1 MIIIQ
6 WTNPCTKTFPLSLS
20 LSLSL
25 THTHTLSPLMHYTW
39 LYPNCE
45 IDNPL
50 SSTFHGSLSLS
61 LSLIGKHISAT
72 LIRLDQCLDFYPLF
86 KKGRDAYL
94 TNWKVYIWCL
104 SFFLWVKN
112 RHPYSQ
118 VPYSSNWLASPGVSN
133 RNVYIYI
140 YIWIEQFIFPNVFK
154 S

>member
-1 MIIIQ
+1 MIVHYLSYD
-6 WTNPCTKTFPLSLS
+6 NPSSSTFHGFPLSL
-20 LSLSL
+20 
-25 THTHTLSPLMHYTW
+25 TLSPLMNYTW

-50 SSTFHGSLSLS
+50 SSTFHGSLSL
-61 LSLIGKHISAT
+61 IGKHNSAT
-72 LIRLDQCLDFYPLF
+72 LSRLDQCLDFYPLF

-118 VPYSSNWLASPGVSN
+118 VPYSSNWLASSSVSN
-133 RNVYIYI
+133 RNIYIYI
-140 YIWIEQFIFPNVFK
+140 YIYE
-154 S
+154 